1 MLDLSLENQTE
12 LLVRVAQGDEMAF
25 RRLFDHYWDRVY
37 LVAFTLTKSPES
49 SKEMAQDIF
58 LKIWLKREQLTGILQ
73 FESWLFITSRNHILN
88 QLRKKSYDNEF
99 ILQLEAHFS
108 GVSVTPEQ
116 ELLLK
121 ETSELVARAVLQM
134 PQRQRE
140 VYTLSRKEG
149 LDTAAIGRRLGIS
162 RLTVKSHLTK
172 ALQHIRQ
179 YIHPFPDKFFFF
191 LLILPPYFMCL

>member
-1 MLDLSLENQTE
+1 MSLENQTE
-12 LLVRVAQGDEMAF
+12 LLSRIAEGDEKAF

-37 LVAFTLTKSPES
+37 LVAFTLTKSAEL

-58 LKIWLKREQLTGILQ
+58 LKIWQKREQLPGVLQ
-73 FESWLFITSRNHILN
+73 FESWLFITARNHILN
-88 QLRKKSYDNEF
+88 QLRKKSHDKEF
-99 ILQLEAHFS
+99 TDHLEAHFS
-108 GVSVTPEQ
+108 GSSVTPEQ

-121 ETSELVARAVLQM
+121 ETQQLVAMAIRQM

-172 ALQHIRQ
+172 ALQHIRE
-179 YIHPFPDKFFFF
+179 YILPSPDKFFLF